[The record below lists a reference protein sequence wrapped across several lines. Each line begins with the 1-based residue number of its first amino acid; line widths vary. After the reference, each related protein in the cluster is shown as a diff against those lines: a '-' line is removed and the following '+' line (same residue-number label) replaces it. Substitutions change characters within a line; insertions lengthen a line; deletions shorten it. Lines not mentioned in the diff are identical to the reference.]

1 MITAEMGWKMRNVRR
16 LLGITRKQIA
26 KECGVSKGTIR
37 NIEKGRMMMS
47 AEMLARVSMALGIS
61 ADYLLGL
68 TE

>member
-16 LLGITRKQIA
+16 LLGITRKQMA

-37 NIEKGRMMMS
+37 SIEKGRMMMS